1 MYFFLPRYIE
11 YASPCKIEPP
21 PTSPPLPCPPPPPTL
36 TSPLLWPS
44 RLWSSA
50 NIVATKAYGQERPA
64 SHHGVRCSRCKVGPI
79 AGSCYRCAAG
89 CVANAKRPSSKRFS
103 SKQSSE
109 GGRLPGLET
118 GAGGGRSSQSSG
130 RSRFPGGGRG
140 GGETARSS
148 SRAARAVMHTGGGDE
163 GCYTLCE
170 ACFSERGRFHPPHPF
185 ARLRP
190 GFGDSRLSCPEL
202 YEAV

>member
-1 MYFFLPRYIE
+1 MDLRR
-11 YASPCKIEPP
+11 PP
-21 PTSPPLPCPPPPPTL
+21 LRPPLPYPPPPPPPTL
-36 TSPLLWPS
+36 PLLRAS

-50 NIVATKAYGQERPA
+50 NIVTTKAYFRGQERPA

-89 CVANAKRPSSKRFS
+89 CVAIAKHPSAKQFS
-103 SKQSSE
+103 SKQSIE
-109 GGRLPGLET
+109 GRRLPGLERE
-118 GAGGGRSSQSSG
+118 GGGERSSQPSG
-130 RSRFPGGGRG
+130 RSRLPGGSRG
-140 GGETARSS
+140 GGETARSG
-148 SRAARAVMHTGGGDE
+148 SRAAKAVMHSGGGDE
-163 GCYTLCE
+163 GFYNLCE

-190 GFGDSRLSCPEL
+190 GFGDPRLSCPEL